1 MTLQLPEPAQ
11 VEEARTDDPVYV
23 LLEGELAIEK
33 YTEVSDNVS
42 RLDVH

>member
-1 MTLQLPEPAQ
+1 MALQLPEAAQ
-11 VEEARTDDPVYV
+11 MEQARTGDPIHV

-33 YTEVSDNVS
+33 YTELADNVS